1 MRRWHLWR
9 LVKEGFAAFMD
20 DHALTRGAA
29 ISFYAVTAIAPV
41 LFIAT
46 AIAGAGLGQAAAS
59 QAVRQQLRQVMSPQ
73 GADLVQ
79 LAIIHVNGD
88 SHTVLGS
95 IIGLITLVVIASG
108 VFTEME
114 DSLNVIWKAPR
125 NESFF
130 YELMRGRLVS
140 LGMVVILGFILMLSM
155 VFAGGVGV
163 AVRILGEHT
172 ALSRVFV
179 GVADWGFSFV
189 LITALFAAMYKILPN
204 TPLLWRDVFLGA
216 AGTAMLF
223 QVGQYVIG
231 LYLTR
236 LVTANIYGAA
246 GAVMVLLIW
255 VYYSAQIFL
264 LGAEFTKVWTIH
276 YGSKRE
282 N

>member
-9 LVKEGFAAFMD
+9 LVRQGFAAFMD

-46 AIAGAGLGQAAAS
+46 TIAGAGLGQAAAS
-59 QAVRQQLRQVMSPQ
+59 QAVRHQLRQVMSPQ

-125 NESFF
+125 NEPFF

-155 VFAGGVGV
+155 VFAGCPSSDHLAQQMGW
-163 AVRILGEHT
+163 
-172 ALSRVFV
+172 LS
-179 GVADWGFSFV
+179 GASASSWG
-189 LITALFAAMYKILPN
+189 
-204 TPLLWRDVFLGA
+204 
-216 AGTAMLF
+216 
-223 QVGQYVIG
+223 
-231 LYLTR
+231 
-236 LVTANIYGAA
+236 
-246 GAVMVLLIW
+246 
-255 VYYSAQIFL
+255 
-264 LGAEFTKVWTIH
+264 
-276 YGSKRE
+276 
-282 N
+282 